1 MTTPAGGVRRGLP
14 VLAVG
19 AGLLAAAV
27 GLGLGPR
34 HGAVEGPTTS
44 AVLGWA
50 LLVVGLL
57 GAGWGAV
64 RLLRSVRRRW
74 WAPVLAALLLTTY
87 LCSWT
92 VGQAVAATHPPRPE
106 LGDRTPASV
115 GLVHRDVTFP
125 SADGVRLAGWY
136 VPSRNGASVA
146 VMHGAGSTRSAVL
159 GHAAA
164 LAEDGF
170 GVLLFDARGH
180 GESAGSGMDF
190 GWYGEAD
197 ARGAVDFLVAQPDV
211 ATGRV
216 GLVGLSMGGEEA
228 IGAAGAD
235 ERVGAVVA
243 EGATHRVAADKGYL
257 AAYGV
262 RGEVQQGIDHLTY
275 AVVDLLTPA
284 PEPSTLRDSV
294 ATATSRAQPTHFLLI
309 AGGLVEPE
317 ELAVDHVRGSSPH
330 VQTWTVPDA
339 GHTGGLRTAGEEWQ
353 RRVTTFLERTLLQ
366 DPASVG

>member
-19 AGLLAAAV
+19 VGLLAAAV

-164 LAEDGF
+164 LA
-170 GVLLFDARGH
+170 
-180 GESAGSGMDF
+180 
-190 GWYGEAD
+190 
-197 ARGAVDFLVAQPDV
+197 
-211 ATGRV
+211 
-216 GLVGLSMGGEEA
+216 
-228 IGAAGAD
+228 
-235 ERVGAVVA
+235 
-243 EGATHRVAADKGYL
+243 
-257 AAYGV
+257 
-262 RGEVQQGIDHLTY
+262 
-275 AVVDLLTPA
+275 
-284 PEPSTLRDSV
+284 
-294 ATATSRAQPTHFLLI
+294 
-309 AGGLVEPE
+309 
-317 ELAVDHVRGSSPH
+317 
-330 VQTWTVPDA
+330 
-339 GHTGGLRTAGEEWQ
+339 
-353 RRVTTFLERTLLQ
+353 
-366 DPASVG
+366 